1 MKVFEDSSSYYQKI
15 SNLITISLHEKYTLE
30 LEYSDKLILPSS
42 ILSIIRLLQLP
53 LPPLFSIGYS
63 KNYSVPILCSVLEFT
78 APDDSIYIPNWI
90 LKKMGKKSKNSSNEA
105 ILELLQPKTRKNSS
119 FYPEAKKIEIFTT
132 ETIDFENCKKG
143 LQRYTVLNKGEWI
156 EIMDFPTVYKIFI
169 FGLFPKNRCII
180 KSSNF
185 KISFIIIN

>member
-15 SNLITISLHEKYTLE
+15 SNVIPISLHEKYTLE

-78 APDDSIYIPNWI
+78 APDDSIYIPN
-90 LKKMGKKSKNSSNEA
+90 
-105 ILELLQPKTRKNSS
+105 
-119 FYPEAKKIEIFTT
+119 
-132 ETIDFENCKKG
+132 
-143 LQRYTVLNKGEWI
+143 
-156 EIMDFPTVYKIFI
+156 
-169 FGLFPKNRCII
+169 
-180 KSSNF
+180 
-185 KISFIIIN
+185 